1 VSARHPTFLTRP
13 QHRLE
18 FRKRQPLVLL
28 LRLLRRRPAGHQKV
42 AEVLRRSETS
52 IMIGATVDDLALFR
66 QVLAPGP
73 QRVLDR
79 AHRLIEDGAFPPTGR
94 LRTRR
99 SIAGTPASSA
109 SAMSVTVAPEARA
122 FAISGQVALTS

>member
-1 VSARHPTFLTRP
+1 
-13 QHRLE
+13 
-18 FRKRQPLVLL
+18 
-28 LRLLRRRPAGHQKV
+28 
-42 AEVLRRSETS
+42 
-52 IMIGATVDDLALFR
+52 MIGATVDDLALFR

-122 FAISGQVALTS
+122 FAISGQVALTSWEQVALLAASAFGPNGPHGSTDKVF